1 MKKKFLRRDAKR
13 FSKFGKGK
21 GKKSSWRKPKG
32 RDNKMREKK
41 KGYPSIVSIG
51 YKSPK
56 KIRKE
61 KSIEMKINNMNDL
74 IKIGDN
80 KIGILGKVGKKKKI
94 EIMKKAKELKI
105 ELKNFNVNSFLKK
118 NEKEKNKL
126 KKSEKNNSDLGKKND
141 TK

>member
-21 GKKSSWRKPKG
+21 GKKSSWKKPKG

-41 KGYPSIVSIG
+41 KGYPKIVSIG

-61 KSIEMKINNMNDL
+61 KFIEIRINNINDL
-74 IKIGDN
+74 SKIKNDKVGFV
-80 KIGILGKVGKKKKI
+80 GKVGKKKKV
-94 EIMKKAKELKI
+94 EIIKKAKGMKI
-105 ELKNFNVNSFLKK
+105 KLKNFNINSFLKK
-118 NEKEKNKL
+118 NEKGKNKL
-126 KKSEKNNSDLGKKND
+126 KKSEKDNSDLGSKND
-141 TK
+141 NK